1 MKCAERWRRAGAAAA
16 VAVAAASAA
25 AVEAA
30 AAAAAP
36 PPATPAAALA
46 ASAAAAAAA
55 AAAACASADAVTSAQ
70 SEATKAESWGG
81 GGFYRSDYGNI
92 VLKTSPFEKENDRP
106 GAHGVASEG
115 GSAVAR
121 GERLGARARLDPAQT
136 RQSLG
141 HASARPRQLAPSQQG
156 ESSRCRSRRG
166 EHCGAREAA
175 LGVCTRRHRQV
186 RAEPARGREQA
197 RARLHTGSGP
207 RVESVG
213 E

>member
-46 ASAAAAAAA
+46 AIAAAAAA

-70 SEATKAESWGG
+70 SEATKAESWGRG
-81 GGFYRSDYGNI
+81 G
-92 VLKTSPFEKENDRP
+92 VLSLRLWKHSPFENDRP

-121 GERLGARARLDPAQT
+121 GDRLGARARLEPAQT

-156 ESSRCRSRRG
+156 EYSRCRSRRG